1 VLSVD
6 AAEAV
11 DTASSDASVRP
22 AGPAEKPPEAAPERH
37 LDDAEWGTV
46 LLPARASGHRIFVDG
61 HRFKTDGIAPLRLHC
76 GPHVVQIGS
85 AGTADRIDLPCGGE
99 VQLE

>member
-11 DTASSDASVRP
+11 DSASSDASVRP
-22 AGPAEKPPEAAPERH
+22 AEPAEKAPEAAPEKH

-46 LLPARASGHRIFVDG
+46 LLPSRASGHRIFVDG
-61 HRFKTDGIAPLRLHC
+61 HRFKTDAMEPLHLRC

-85 AGTADRIDLPCGGE
+85 AGTAEPIKVPCGGE